1 MCIGDVEQQPGCHS
15 SGKRQC
21 DCEAVKIPGM
31 TMLKDR
37 KERRAIDRIFR
48 SASDFL
54 LTSWTISVVCAPNV
68 RCSLSSTDA
77 RLLQHAMCLAP
88 DRFPHISLVGRTPMW
103 RLWLVDPSVQAT
115 CDQHHLLRQA

>member
-37 KERRAIDRIFR
+37 KERRAIDRIEKATGGCTDLQIR
-48 SASDFL
+48 KRFL
-54 LTSWTISVVCAPNV
+54 THILDHLGC
-68 RCSLSSTDA
+68 
-77 RLLQHAMCLAP
+77 MCPECTL
-88 DRFPHISLVGRTPMW
+88 
-103 RLWLVDPSVQAT
+103 
-115 CDQHHLLRQA
+115 